1 MLHLTD
7 RATGRLYILFLCSFA
22 TFGVLFT
29 VTGAALP
36 HIIRTFKW
44 SYALTGV
51 VLAASSVAYFFS
63 TFASGFLVQRFSPK
77 AVLITGLLIGAAC
90 MSFFVGWPSPW
101 LNLGLN
107 FGLGLCQGTI
117 ELVTNLQVIH
127 MERKGQ
133 SRLMNLM
140 HAGFSMGA
148 IIGPAAV
155 GYLLGT
161 GSGGIIVFRVAAALL
176 ALMALLFGLTPFPRI
191 ALEAPRERG
200 RVTLLAQPLL
210 LFLTLFLLLYVGSEL
225 GISTWV
231 SEYFV
236 KVLSTSAST
245 GAFAVSLFW
254 VGIFAGRLAISYF
267 YRGTRQELVA
277 MALCILSVISLGVML
292 LVRSQAAATVGV
304 LLAGLGSSGVY
315 PLLMA
320 IVGRYFKSGVAVGTA
335 ATGGAMGAFVFPFL
349 MAVLA
354 QTVGLTGGFW
364 FYLGLDVV
372 MIGLSVA
379 LIRML
384 ARLPAPKG

>member
-7 RATGRLYILFLCSFA
+7 RPTRRLYIMVLCSFA

-36 HIIRTFKW
+36 QIIRTFKW

-51 VLAASSVAYFFS
+51 VLAASSVAYFLS
-63 TFASGFLVQRFSPK
+63 TFASGFLVQRFTPK
-77 AVLITGLLIGAAC
+77 AVLITGLLLGAAC
-90 MSFFVGWPSPW
+90 MSFFIWWPSPW
-101 LNLGLN
+101 LNLALN

-117 ELVTNLQVIH
+117 ELVTNLLVVH

-133 SRLMNLM
+133 SRLMNLT
-140 HAGFSMGA
+140 HAGFSVGA
-148 IIGPAAV
+148 IIGPLAV
-155 GYLLGT
+155 GYLLST
-161 GSGGIIVFRVAAALL
+161 GSGAMIVFRAAAGLL
-176 ALMALLFGLTPFPRI
+176 GLMALLFGLTRFPRI
-191 ALEAPRERG
+191 ELEPASEKG
-200 RVTLLAQPLL
+200 RAKLLAQPLL
-210 LFLTLFLLLYVGSEL
+210 LFITFFLLLYVGSEL

-236 KVLSTSAST
+236 KVLSTSASM

-254 VGIFAGRLAISYF
+254 LGIFAGRLSISFF
-267 YRGTRQELVA
+267 YRGARQELVA
-277 MALCILSVISLGVML
+277 LALCVLSAISLGVML
-292 LVRSQAAATVGV
+292 LVRSPAAVTVGV
-304 LLAGLGSSGVY
+304 FLAGLGSSGIY

-320 IVGRYFKSGVAVGTA
+320 IVGRYFKSGVAIGTA

-354 QTVGLTGGFW
+354 QTVGLKGGFW
-364 FYLGLDVV
+364 FYLGLDFV
-372 MIGLSVA
+372 MIALSAA

-384 ARLPAPKG
+384 ARLPAQKT

>member
-1 MLHLTD
+1 MSRLTD
-7 RATGRLYILFLCSFA
+7 PATRGLYILFLCSFA
-22 TFGVLFT
+22 TFGALFT
-29 VTGAALP
+29 ITGAALP
-36 HIIRTFKW
+36 QIIRMFGW

-51 VLAASSVAYFFS
+51 VLAASSVAYFLS
-63 TFASGFLVQRFSPK
+63 TFASGFLVQRFTPK
-77 AVLITGLLIGAAC
+77 TVLVTGLLIGAAC

-107 FGLGLCQGTI
+107 FGIGLCQGTI

-133 SRLMNLM
+133 SRLMNLT

-148 IIGPAAV
+148 IIGPAAM

-161 GSGGIIVFRVAAALL
+161 GSGGIIVFRAAAGLL
-176 ALMALLFGLTPFPRI
+176 GLMALLFALSPFPRI
-191 ALEAPRERG
+191 ALEAPRDRG
-200 RVTLLAQPLL
+200 RARLLSQPLL
-210 LFLTLFLLLYVGSEL
+210 LFITLFLLLYVGSEL
-225 GISTWV
+225 GVSTWV

-236 KVLSTSAST
+236 QVLSTSAST

-254 VGIFAGRLAISYF
+254 VGIFAGRLFISFF

-277 MALCILSVISLGVML
+277 LALCILSVIALGVML
-292 LVRSQAAATVGV
+292 LVRSQAAVTVGV
-304 LLAGLGSSGVY
+304 LLAGLASSGVY

-354 QTVGLTGGFW
+354 QGVGLTGGFW
-364 FYLGLDVV
+364 FYFGLDLVMVV
-372 MIGLSVA
+372 LSFA
-379 LIRML
+379 LVRMVGKV
-384 ARLPAPKG
+384 PVPQE

>member
-1 MLHLTD
+1 MLQLKD
-7 RATGRLYILFLCSFA
+7 SATRRLYILFLCSFA

-36 HIIRTFKW
+36 HIIRTFGW

-51 VLAASSVAYFFS
+51 VLAASSVAYFLS
-63 TFASGFLVQRFSPK
+63 TFASGFLVQRFTPK
-77 AVLITGLLIGAAC
+77 AVLVTGLLIWAAC

-107 FGLGLCQGTI
+107 FGMGLCQGTI

-127 MERKGQ
+127 MEKKGQ
-133 SRLMNLM
+133 SRLMNLT
-140 HAGFSMGA
+140 HAGFSVGA
-148 IIGPAAV
+148 IAGPAAV
-155 GYLLGT
+155 GYLLGA
-161 GSGGIIVFRVAAALL
+161 GNGAIIVFRVAAGLL
-176 ALMALLFGLTPFPRI
+176 ALMALLFSLTPFPRI

-200 RVTLLAQPLL
+200 RVRLLAQPLL
-210 LFLTLFLLLYVGSEL
+210 LFLTFFLLLYVGSEL
-225 GISTWV
+225 GVSTWV

-236 KVLSTSAST
+236 TVLSTSASA

-254 VGIFAGRLAISYF
+254 LGIFSGRLIISFF
-267 YRGTRQELVA
+267 YRGSRQELVV
-277 MALCILSVISLGVML
+277 LTLSVLSVLSLGVVL
-292 LVRSQAAATVGV
+292 LVRSPAAVAVGV

-335 ATGGAMGAFVFPFL
+335 ATGGAMGSFVFPFL

-354 QTVGLTGGFW
+354 QTVGLRGGFW
-364 FYLGLDVV
+364 FYLGLDLV
-372 MIGLSVA
+372 MVALSVA
-379 LIRML
+379 LIRMV
-384 ARLPAPKG
+384 AKLPVPRG

>member
-1 MLHLTD
+1 MLHPTD
-7 RATGRLYILFLCSFA
+7 RATRGLYILFLCSFA

-36 HIIRTFKW
+36 HIIRTFHW

-51 VLAASSVAYFFS
+51 VLAASSVAYFLS
-63 TFASGFLVQRFSPK
+63 TFASGFLVQRFTPK
-77 AVLITGLLIGAAC
+77 VVLITGLVVGAAC
-90 MSFFVGWPSPW
+90 MFFFVGWPSPW

-107 FGLGLCQGTI
+107 FGIGLCQGTI

-140 HAGFSMGA
+140 HAGFSVGA

-161 GSGGIIVFRVAAALL
+161 GSGGILVFRVAAGLL
-176 ALMALLFGLTPFPRI
+176 GLVALLFGLTRFPPI
-191 ALEAPRERG
+191 ARESHREGG
-200 RVTLLAQPLL
+200 RAKLLAQPLL
-210 LFLTLFLLLYVGSEL
+210 LFITLFLLLYVGSEI
-225 GISTWV
+225 GVSTWV

-236 KVLSTSAST
+236 RELSTSAST

-254 VGIFAGRLAISYF
+254 LGIFSGRLAISLF
-267 YRGTRQELVA
+267 YRGSRQELVTL
-277 MALCILSVISLGVML
+277 ALCILSVISLGVML
-292 LVRSQAAATVGV
+292 LVRSQAAVTVGV
-304 LLAGLGSSGVY
+304 FLAGLGSSGIY

-320 IVGRYFKSGVAVGTA
+320 IVGKHFRSSVAVGTA
-335 ATGGAMGAFVFPFL
+335 ATGGAMGSFLFPFL

-354 QTVGLTGGFW
+354 QSVGLKGGFW
-364 FYLGLDVV
+364 FYLLLDLV
-372 MIGLSVA
+372 MVALSVA
-379 LIRML
+379 LVRRL
-384 ARLPAPKG
+384 SRLPAQKG